1 MSKLTEKRAKYA
13 GMKQDILAY
22 NYDAEI
28 NDKVEAYRVQLVDE
42 ARQDRA
48 SKLAKVDDYLD
59 ILDEL
64 IAEEEA
70 EATSE
75 DDTHIKEIQQEV

>member
-1 MSKLTEKRAKYA
+1 MSRLTDKRAKYVA
-13 GMKQDILAY
+13 MRQEVLS
-22 NYDAEI
+22 YDYDSEI
-28 NDKVEAYRVQLVDE
+28 NKKVEDYRLKLVDE

-48 SKLAKVDDYLD
+48 KKLAKVDDYID

-70 EATSE
+70 VSATCE
-75 DDTHIKEIQQEV
+75 DEVHEEIQQEV